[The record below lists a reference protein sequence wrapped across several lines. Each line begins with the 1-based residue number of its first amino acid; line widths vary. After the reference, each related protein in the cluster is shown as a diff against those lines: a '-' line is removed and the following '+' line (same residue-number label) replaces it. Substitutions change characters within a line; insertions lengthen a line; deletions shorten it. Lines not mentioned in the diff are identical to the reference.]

1 MGWQTK
7 FDDPIELPNERKL
20 ITLRDA
26 ANYIVK
32 LSKAEQQAPEW
43 QATAQVLMLVAEQS
57 LAGCDAFNQRHK
69 LALQCLA
76 FHRRIG
82 PQQPQAESAVDKQQA
97 LDLTL
102 AIVRAFS
109 QTAI

>member
-32 LSKAEQQAPEW
+32 LSKAEQQA
-43 QATAQVLMLVAEQS
+43 QQS
-57 LAGCDAFNQRHK
+57 LAGCDAFDQRHK
-69 LALQCLA
+69 LALHSLV

-82 PQQPQAESAVDKQQA
+82 PKQSQGKAAVEKQ
-97 LDLTL
+97 
-102 AIVRAFS
+102 
-109 QTAI
+109 